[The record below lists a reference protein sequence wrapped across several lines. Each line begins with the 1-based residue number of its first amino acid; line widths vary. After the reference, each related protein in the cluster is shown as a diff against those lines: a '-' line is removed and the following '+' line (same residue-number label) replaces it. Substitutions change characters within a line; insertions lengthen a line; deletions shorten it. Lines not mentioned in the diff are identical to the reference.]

1 MQAIRNLLSKKKS
14 ADAAAPHA
22 GGAKVDARLLL
33 APVGLALLLSMAALF
48 LFQTWQAW
56 SSESLEGEADR
67 VVAQARQS
75 IGGFVSER
83 QRKLSAALLHPE
95 IARFFAS
102 GSNGD
107 STRALAAIRESMPE
121 VSDGRFVG
129 SNVLDEIGD
138 DIAGFGYANAEM
150 LLSAA
155 RLGAPAP
162 AQVHGTRGGPRELVL
177 VNPVNSGGSIVG
189 FALIKLPYEPLKAT
203 FQQITSDGLE
213 LALLQ
218 GEVGNSGV
226 LEGASEAVINT
237 AAVPGAM
244 LRIGYRIAPP
254 LIVVG
259 PETFL
264 GNLFIAIVS
273 LLGAALVVLWR
284 SRPDILER
292 ILHPASKA
300 GTTEQTL
307 EERLRSDE
315 SAATAKP
322 AARKVAA
329 EVTPEQPEAAVAAPV
344 GSEPKPARTRSASAK
359 AAVLDRSIFRAYDI
373 HGVVGKTLTIAVAE
387 QIGHAVGSEIRARGL
402 QTVLVGRDGRLS
414 GAEMAEALIQG
425 LLAAGCDVIDIG
437 AVPTPLLHFA
447 THDLNAG
454 SGVMVTGSD
463 GSSDC
468 NGFKIM
474 IGGET
479 LAEQDIQSLYDRIVD
494 ERLESG
500 RGALTQMDLVENY
513 IERISGDIQLEN
525 PLKVVIDCGN
535 GIAGA
540 IAPRLFEEI
549 GCEVMP
555 LYCDVDGNFPNHRP
569 DPSDPRNLEDLTMT
583 VRQLKADIGLAFD
596 GDGDRLGVVTAAGK
610 VIHPDRLLMLFARDV
625 LTRVPGASVIY
636 DVNCSGHLSGVILG
650 HGGSPVM
657 WKAGPL
663 LIRNKMKETQ
673 AELAGEMSG
682 HFFFQERWYGFD
694 DGLYAGCRL
703 LEIIAAD
710 GREPGEIFAELPH
723 GVSTPELRIDLPEGN
738 HYRFIEKFR
747 ERAKFDG
754 ARVTLI
760 DGVRADWPDGWGLVR
775 CSNTTPS
782 LVMRFDAVDG
792 DGLTRIQ
799 GLFRAQMLAVDAK
812 LPLPF

>member
-14 ADAAAPHA
+14 ADATAARA
-22 GGAKVDARLLL
+22 SGAKVDARQLL
-33 APVGLALLLSMAALF
+33 APLGLALLLSTAALF

-56 SSESLEGEADR
+56 SAESLEGEADR

-95 IARFFAS
+95 IARYFAS

-107 STRALAAIRESMPE
+107 ATRTLAAIRESMPE
-121 VSDGRFVG
+121 VDDGRFIG
-129 SNVLDEIGD
+129 SNVLDEIGE

-162 AQVHGTRGGPRELVL
+162 AQVHGVRGGPRELVL

-189 FALIKLPYEPLKAT
+189 FALIKLPYQPLRAT
-203 FQQITSDGLE
+203 FEQISSDGLQ

-226 LEGASEAVINT
+226 LEGAPEAVVNT
-237 AAVPGAM
+237 AAIPGAM

-254 LIVVG
+254 LIVIG
-259 PETFL
+259 PESFI
-264 GNLFIAIVS
+264 GNLFVAIVS
-273 LLGAALVVLWR
+273 VFGAILIVLWR
-284 SRPDILER
+284 SRPDLLER
-292 ILHPASKA
+292 LLHPSRKVALQ
-300 GTTEQTL
+300 EETL
-307 EERLRSDE
+307 EERLRSE
-315 SAATAKP
+315 QSAATVKS
-322 AARKVAA
+322 AAQKEASEPTHERKVAD
-329 EVTPEQPEAAVAAPV
+329 VAP
-344 GSEPKPARTRSASAK
+344 GKSEPTPARTRP
-359 AAVLDRSIFRAYDI
+359 AAATANVIDRRIFRADDI
-373 HGVVGKTLTIAVAE
+373 HGVVGKTLTDAVAQ

-414 GAEMAEALIQG
+414 GPEMAEAVIQG

-437 AVPTPLLHFA
+437 AVPTPLLYFA
-447 THDLNAG
+447 AHDLNAG
-454 SGVMVTGSD
+454 SGVMVTGSH
-463 GSSDC
+463 SPSDC

-479 LAEQDIQSLYDRIVD
+479 LAEQAIQSLYDRIVD

-555 LYCDVDGNFPNHRP
+555 LNCEVDGNFPNHCP
-569 DPSDPRNLEDLTMT
+569 DPSDPRNLDDLIMT

-596 GDGDRLGVVTAAGK
+596 GDGDRLGVVTAEGK
-610 VIHPDRLLMLFARDV
+610 IIQPDRLLMLFARDV
-625 LTRVPGASVIY
+625 LTRAPGASIIY
-636 DVNCSGHLSGVILG
+636 DVKCSGHLSGVILG

-657 WKAGPL
+657 WKTGHA
-663 LIRNKMKETQ
+663 LIKKKMNETQ
-673 AELAGEMSG
+673 AELAGDMSG

-710 GREPGEIFAELPH
+710 DREPEEVFAELPQ
-723 GVSTPELRIDLPEGN
+723 GVSTPELRIDMPEGA

-747 ERAKFDG
+747 ERAKFEG

-760 DGVRADWPDGWGLVR
+760 DGVRADWPEGWGLVR
-775 CSNTTPS
+775 CSNNTPS
-782 LVMRFDAVDG
+782 LVMRFDAADG
-792 DGLTRIQ
+792 DGLARIQ
-799 GLFRAQMLAVDAK
+799 GLFRAQLLAVDAK
-812 LPLPF
+812 LQLPF